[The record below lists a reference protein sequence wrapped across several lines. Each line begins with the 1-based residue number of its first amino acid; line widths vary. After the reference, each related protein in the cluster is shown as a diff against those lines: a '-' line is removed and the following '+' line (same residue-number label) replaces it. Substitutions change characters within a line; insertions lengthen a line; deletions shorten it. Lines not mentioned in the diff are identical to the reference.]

1 MNRDELVPVEGHDNL
16 VRDPKSGAI
25 LNINKR
31 EIQNAREQKK
41 IRKQRLEEQE
51 KLKETVG
58 KLEEDV
64 KEIKSLLSQ
73 IAEKL

>member
-1 MNRDELVPVEGHDNL
+1 MKHDELVPVEGHDNL